1 MKACRLQ
8 CVIGARIRRLYYLL
22 IYLFI
27 SPEHLLSHVILF
39 VFNFV
44 RCSDIRL
51 CHLNHI
57 PLLTN

>member
-39 VFNFV
+39 VFNLGYATLIIF
-44 RCSDIRL
+44 L
-51 CHLNHI
+51 Y
-57 PLLTN
+57 